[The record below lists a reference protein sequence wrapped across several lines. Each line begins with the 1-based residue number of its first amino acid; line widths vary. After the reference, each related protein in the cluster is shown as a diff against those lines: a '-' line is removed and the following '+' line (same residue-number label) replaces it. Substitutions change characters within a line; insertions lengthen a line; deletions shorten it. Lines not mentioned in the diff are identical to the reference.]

1 MRTERTKLMGH
12 QFWKPSSLK
21 ECIIIA
27 YCSIDWLSSDPMQLF
42 QLEEEMR
49 GKYFSDEINQEF
61 LRRNDFPI
69 IFSRHVARG
78 FSVSASPS
86 PLTLV
91 WLTLLCR
98 ANIKTDL
105 WFPRIAIYAPM
116 IYTDFDVGSIHY
128 EGKWEMAEP
137 WKSRLFWAQWNGIEP
152 IGCFMYKSPRVTLR
166 DT

>member
-1 MRTERTKLMGH
+1 
-12 QFWKPSSLK
+12 
-21 ECIIIA
+21 
-27 YCSIDWLSSDPMQLF
+27 MQLF

-49 GKYFSDEINQEF
+49 EKYFSDEINQEF

-98 ANIKTDL
+98 ANIKSDL
-105 WFPRIAIYAPM
+105 VYFDSHEFKRKMKIA
-116 IYTDFDVGSIHY
+116 
-128 EGKWEMAEP
+128 
-137 WKSRLFWAQWNGIEP
+137 
-152 IGCFMYKSPRVTLR
+152 
-166 DT
+166 